1 MNVEPGE
8 RSAWEARLNWL
19 ALKSLPPTIER
30 TKPVPGSIET
40 TAPSI
45 APGAWRLIV
54 LWAFSCQSMFKLVRM
69 VRPPTSSCSLE
80 STLGSSWATQLV
92 K

>member
-1 MNVEPGE
+1 MKVEPGE
-8 RSAWEARLNWL
+8 RNAWEARLNWL
-19 ALKSLPPTIER
+19 SLKSLPPTIER
-30 TKPVPGSIET
+30 TRPVPGSIDT

-45 APGAWRLIV
+45 APGVWRLIV
-54 LWAFSCQSMFKLVRM
+54 LWAFSCQSMFKLVRI

-80 STLGSSWATQLV
+80 RIEGSSCATQLV